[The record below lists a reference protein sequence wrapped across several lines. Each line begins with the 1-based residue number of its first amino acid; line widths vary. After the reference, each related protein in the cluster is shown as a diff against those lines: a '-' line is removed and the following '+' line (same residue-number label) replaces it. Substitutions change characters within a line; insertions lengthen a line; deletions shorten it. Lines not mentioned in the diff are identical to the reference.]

1 MESLGIRVLFEG
13 QNFYRLLGGLWVVV
27 ELSLISI
34 VLSLVFGLLMGMIM
48 TLPYKITKFL
58 TRIYLEF
65 IRIMPQLV
73 LLFLAYF
80 GLTRLT
86 GINLPGFTAAVIV
99 FVMWGTAEMGDLV
112 RSILLAVTRSQY
124 ESGYALGFNRWQLY
138 RFIILPQAIRRLL
151 PPAMNLASRII
162 KTTSLVVMIGV
173 VEMLKVGQQI
183 IEANRYTAPTAA
195 LWIYGTI
202 FFLYF
207 IICWPLSLAVA
218 HFEKKWKVE

>member
-1 MESLGIRVLFEG
+1 MESLGIKVLFEG
-13 QNFYRLLGGLWVVV
+13 QNFARLLGGLWVVV

-34 VLSLVFGLLMGMIM
+34 VLSLVCGLIMGMIM
-48 TLPYKITKFL
+48 TLPYKITRFL

-112 RSILLAVTRSQY
+112 RSILLSVTKSQY

-207 IICWPLSLAVA
+207 IICWPLSLAVT

>member
-1 MESLGIRVLFEG
+1 MESLGLRVLWEG
-13 QNFYRLLGGLWVVV
+13 QNFARLLGGLWVVV
-27 ELSLISI
+27 QLS
-34 VLSLVFGLLMGMIM
+34 VLSILGSLVLGLGVGLIM
-48 TLPYKITKFL
+48 TLPYKITRFL
-58 TRIYLEF
+58 TRVYLEF

-80 GLTRLT
+80 GLTRWT

-99 FVMWGTAEMGDLV
+99 FILWGGAEMGDLV
-112 RSILLAVTRSQY
+112 RSIVISIPKNQY
-124 ESGYALGFNRWQLY
+124 ESGAALGFTRWQLY
-138 RFIILPQAIRRLL
+138 RFIILPQAVRSLI

-162 KTTSLVVMIGV
+162 KTTSLVVLIGV

-207 IICWPLSLAVA
+207 FSCWPLSLAA
-218 HFEKKWKVE
+218 AYLEKRWQVK

>member
-1 MESLGIRVLFEG
+1 MENLGIKVLFEG
-13 QNFYRLLGGLWVVV
+13 QNLARLLSGLGVVLR
-27 ELSLISI
+27 LSALSI
-34 VLSLVFGLLMGMIM
+34 FFSVVLGLVVGMVM
-48 TLPYKITKFL
+48 TLPYRLTRFL
-58 TRIYLEF
+58 TRVYLEF

-86 GINLPGFTAAVIV
+86 GINLPGFTAAVLV
-99 FVMWGTAEMGDLV
+99 FVLWGAAEMGDLV
-112 RSILLAVTRSQY
+112 RSILISLPKNQY
-124 ESGYALGFNRWQLY
+124 ESGAALGFTRWQLY
-138 RFIILPQAIRRLL
+138 RFIILPQAVRRLI

-173 VEMLKVGQQI
+173 VEMLKTGQQI

-202 FFLYF
+202 FFFYF
-207 IICWPLSLAVA
+207 FICWPLSLAA
-218 HFEKKWKVE
+218 THLEKRWQV

>member
-1 MESLGIRVLFEG
+1 MFEG
-13 QNFYRLLGGLWVVV
+13 QNLARLLSGLGVVLQ
-27 ELSLISI
+27 LSALSI
-34 VLSLVFGLLMGMIM
+34 FFSVVLGLVVGMVM
-48 TLPYKITKFL
+48 TLPYRLTRFL
-58 TRIYLEF
+58 TRVYLEF

-86 GINLPGFTAAVIV
+86 GINLPGFTAAVLV
-99 FVMWGTAEMGDLV
+99 FVLWGAAEMGDLV
-112 RSILLAVTRSQY
+112 RSILISLPKNQY
-124 ESGYALGFNRWQLY
+124 ESGAALGFTRWQLY
-138 RFIILPQAIRRLL
+138 RFIILPQAVRRLI

-173 VEMLKVGQQI
+173 VEMLKIGQQI

-202 FFLYF
+202 FFFYF
-207 IICWPLSLAVA
+207 FICWPLSLAA
-218 HFEKKWKVE
+218 THLEKRWQV

>member
-1 MESLGIRVLFEG
+1 MENLGIKVLFEG
-13 QNFYRLLGGLWVVV
+13 QNLARLLSGLGVVLQ
-27 ELSLISI
+27 LSALSI
-34 VLSLVFGLLMGMIM
+34 FFSVVLGLVVGMVM
-48 TLPYKITKFL
+48 TLPYRLTRFL
-58 TRIYLEF
+58 TRVYLEF

-86 GINLPGFTAAVIV
+86 GINLPGFTAAVLV
-99 FVMWGTAEMGDLV
+99 FVLWGAAEMGDLV
-112 RSILLAVTRSQY
+112 RSILISLPKNQY
-124 ESGYALGFNRWQLY
+124 ESGAALGFTSWQLY
-138 RFIILPQAIRRLL
+138 RFIILPQAVRRLI

-173 VEMLKVGQQI
+173 VEMLKTGQQI

-202 FFLYF
+202 FFFYF
-207 IICWPLSLAVA
+207 FICWPLSLAA
-218 HFEKKWKVE
+218 THLEKRWQV

>member
-13 QNFYRLLGGLWVVV
+13 QNFARLLGGLWVVV

-34 VLSLVFGLLMGMIM
+34 ALSLIFGLLMGMIM

-58 TRIYLEF
+58 TRVYLEF

-86 GINLPGFTAAVIV
+86 GINLPGFTAAIIV

-112 RSILLAVTRSQY
+112 RSILLSVTKSQY
-124 ESGYALGFNRWQLY
+124 ESGYALGLNRWQLY

-207 IICWPLSLAVA
+207 IICWPLSLAVT